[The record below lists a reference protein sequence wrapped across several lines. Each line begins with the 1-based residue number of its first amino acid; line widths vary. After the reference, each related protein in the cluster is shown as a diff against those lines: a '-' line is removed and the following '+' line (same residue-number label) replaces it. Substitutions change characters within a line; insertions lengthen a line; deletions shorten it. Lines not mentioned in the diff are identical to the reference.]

1 MGVAFNLLKQILSQN
16 PVLAHPNYDYG
27 FIVQTDASDEGLGAV
42 LTQWIKGVEY
52 VVMYISRVLQ
62 TCEKK
67 NGRHARK
74 KLWLFY
80 GPSIH
85 LDLLSLAQNLQLKL
99 ITIH

>member
-1 MGVAFNLLKQILSQN
+1 LGVAFNLLKQILSQN

-67 NGRHARK
+67 MDDTRERSFGYSMGHP
-74 KLWLFY
+74 F
-80 GPSIH
+80 I
-85 LDLLSLAQNLQLKL
+85 
-99 ITIH
+99 